1 MMKLRFIGI
10 AALCLLSIATFAQS
24 GKRKPVN
31 TVVKGL
37 MTNAQR
43 GFFIFEIQG
52 KSDTVKLNAK
62 GQFEI
67 SIEQHS
73 TNYFSIE
80 SNRQEVQLYLLPYD
94 TLSMT
99 LNGTNI
105 TDIKDLSGKS
115 APYCEYLAKRQRADK
130 MFQNNFSAAN
140 IPLTPQ
146 GYYDKVDSARAVRHN
161 NFTTVRSSFIDPF
174 IETET
179 KAINYQM
186 GNQLLS
192 FMNQNNKD
200 GQKQYPAS
208 FHQYINGLPLDDENL
223 AYVTEYRSYIKNY
236 VSQKALERYQADPD
250 RTVLKY
256 YEFMVDESCKALKS
270 QKNKSILFAELMPQ
284 IMKDVGT
291 QDLTNIIAQ
300 LEACS
305 DDEKL
310 IQNVKKYAAQFEHLY
325 AGKPA
330 PDAAAFDIDGKNYK
344 LSDFAGKVIYIDVW
358 ATWCGPCKREIPH
371 LKTLEAEYHG
381 KNIEFISISTD
392 RDLNAWKNYI
402 TKESMTGLQLHQSD
416 NPEESMSYLYKVN
429 SIPRFILI
437 DQKGNI
443 VSSDAPRPSS
453 GDQIKNML
461 NKLLEG

>member
-1 MMKLRFIGI
+1 MKLRIIGI
-10 AALCLLSIATFAQS
+10 VALCLLSLAVFGQS
-24 GKRKPVN
+24 GKRKPVT
-31 TVVKGL
+31 TVVKGI

-52 KSDTVKLNAK
+52 KSDTIRLNSK

-67 SIEQHS
+67 NIEQHS
-73 TNYFSIE
+73 ANYFSIE

-99 LNGTNI
+99 LNGINI
-105 TDIKDLSGKS
+105 TDLRDLKGQS
-115 APYCEYLAKRQRADK
+115 APYCDYLAKRQRADK
-130 MFQNNFSAAN
+130 MFQNTFSAAN
-140 IPLTPQ
+140 ISLTPQ
-146 GYYDKVDSARAVRHN
+146 GYYNKVDSARAVRQAT
-161 NFTTVRSSFIDPF
+161 FAALKSTF
-174 IETET
+174 IEPFVEAES

-186 GNQLLS
+186 GNQLLT

-200 GQKQYPAS
+200 GQKQYPAA
-208 FHQYINGLPLDDENL
+208 FHQYISSLKLDDENI
-223 AYVTEYRSYIKNY
+223 AYVKEYRNYIKNF
-236 VSQKALERYQADPD
+236 VSLKALERYQADPE
-250 RTVLKY
+250 RTLLKY
-256 YEFMVDESCKALKS
+256 YEYMVDESCKGLQAPI
-270 QKNKSILFAELMPQ
+270 NKSLLFAEIMPQ
-284 IMKDVGT
+284 VMKDVGM
-291 QDLTNIIAQ
+291 QDLTYIITR
-300 LEACS
+300 LEECS
-305 DDEKL
+305 NDEKL
-310 IQNVKKYAAQFEHLY
+310 IQSVKRYAAQFEHLY

-330 PDAAAFDIDGKNYK
+330 PDAVAFDINGKTYK
-344 LSDFAGKVIYIDVW
+344 LSDFNGKVLYIDVW

-392 RDLNAWKNYI
+392 RDLNAWKNFI

-416 NPEESMSYLYKVN
+416 NPSESMSYLYMVN

-437 DQKGNI
+437 DQNGVI

-453 GDQIKNML
+453 GTQIRNLL

>member
-24 GKRKPVN
+24 GKRKPVS
-31 TVVKGL
+31 TVVKGT
-37 MTNAQR
+37 MINSQR

-67 SIEQHS
+67 LLEQHS
-73 TNYFSIE
+73 ANYFSVE
-80 SNRQEVQLYLLPYD
+80 SNRQEAQLYILPYD

-99 LNGTNI
+99 LNGVNI
-105 TDIKDLSGKS
+105 MDIKDLTGKS
-115 APYCEYLAKRQRADK
+115 APYCDYLAKRQLADK

-140 IPLTPQ
+140 LSLTPQ
-146 GYYDKVDSARAVRHN
+146 GYFNKVDSARAVRHEA
-161 NFTTVRSSFIDPF
+161 FATIKSSFMESF
-174 IETET
+174 VETES
-179 KAINYQM
+179 KAINYQA

-208 FHQYINGLPLDDENL
+208 FHQYITGLPLDDENI

-236 VSQKALERYQADPD
+236 VSQKALERYQADPN

-256 YEFMVDESCKALKS
+256 YEAMVDESCKALKT
-270 QKNKSILFAELMPQ
+270 QKNKSILFADIMPQ
-284 IMKDVGT
+284 ILKDAGT
-291 QDLTNIIAQ
+291 QDLTKMIAQ

-310 IQNVKKYAAQFEHLY
+310 IQSVKRYAAQFEHLY

-330 PDAAAFDIDGKNYK
+330 PDAVAFDINGKNYK
-344 LSDFAGKVIYIDVW
+344 LSDFKGKVIYIDVW

-381 KNIEFISISTD
+381 KNVEFISISTD

-416 NPEESMSYLYKVN
+416 NQAESMSYLYMVN

-437 DQKGNI
+437 DQNGKI

-453 GDQIKNML
+453 GEQIKGML
-461 NKLLEG
+461 NKLLED